1 MNQEQA
7 LRGGFSWATFPRG
20 GEGWDILQS
29 PFSPGHPDRD
39 QYRFE
44 LRTCCRSR
52 SARTEQPGCFIK
64 LPLLYTCSRSSR
76 ANGVFPSR
84 KVSMSRYP
92 DCPEFALIWSRLCS
106 PGKVRTIAKP
116 AGALECGRY
125 RRISETLPVVKRNAD
140 QCLAVSGGCHV
151 AVSMGSPM

>member
-7 LRGGFSWATFPRG
+7 LRGGFSLATFARG

-44 LRTCCRSR
+44 LPHLLQIQVRQNGTTRGVYQ
-52 SARTEQPGCFIK
+52 AGLVVAVLHVQTVCF
-64 LPLLYTCSRSSR
+64 P
-76 ANGVFPSR
+76 NR
-84 KVSMSRYP
+84 KMSMSRCP
-92 DCPEFALIWSRLCS
+92 DCAWICPDLEPQCS
-106 PGKVRTIAKP
+106 PEKVRIIAKP
-116 AGALECGRY
+116 AGALECGRH
-125 RRISETLPVVKRNAD
+125 RRMIEILPVKRSAS

-151 AVSMGSPM
+151 AVSVGSPR